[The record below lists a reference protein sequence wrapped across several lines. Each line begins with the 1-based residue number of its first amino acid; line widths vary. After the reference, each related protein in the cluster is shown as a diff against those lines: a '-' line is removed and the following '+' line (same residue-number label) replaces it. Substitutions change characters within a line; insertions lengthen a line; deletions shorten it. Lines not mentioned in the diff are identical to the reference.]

1 MISREANRKRGTCW
15 VYDELRRN
23 MMIIGIHKKF
33 QRDMSFLAVLLWWE
47 SKRTRNRMRIVTQE
61 TGPVPLC
68 IVMIA

>member
-1 MISREANRKRGTCW
+1 
-15 VYDELRRN
+15 
-23 MMIIGIHKKF
+23 MIIGIHKKF